1 MVTPGAGLRAL
12 ADALGERATLMRPL
26 GPLTTYGVGGPA
38 ALFVEIEGPEDLE
51 PVRAALR
58 DGGDGA
64 DGAEV
69 FVIGRGSNLLVSDAG
84 FDGIVVHLGS
94 GFAGLEL
101 PRSGGDSAAPSG
113 SDARSGA
120 PSGSGE
126 GDATVRAGAA
136 LALPVLARRVAD
148 AGWSGLAWAVGVP
161 GSVGGAVRMNA
172 GGHGSDMAACLT
184 HYRWVDLTGPGGGTG
199 DVEALDYGYRR
210 SSVTATQLVLEAELR
225 VTPGSPDAEQ
235 EAVAAIVRWRR
246 EHQPGGSNAGSV
258 FTNPEDDSAGR
269 LVEAAGLKGF
279 GIGTAHVS
287 EKHANFIQ
295 AERGGRADDV
305 YAVMEHVRAVVADRC
320 GVTLR
325 TEVRLLGFG
334 GGETGGVPD
343 PDHHPGAGMR

>member
-38 ALFVEIEGPEDLE
+38 ALFVEIDGPEDLE
-51 PVRAALR
+51 PVRTALR
-58 DGGDGA
+58 DGAGGA
-64 DGAEV
+64 AV
-69 FVIGRGSNLLVSDAG
+69 FVIGRGSNLLVSDTG

-94 GFAGLEL
+94 GFAGLEF
-101 PRSGGDSAAPSG
+101 PGAGPTP
-113 SDARSGA
+113 DARSG
-120 PSGSGE
+120 PGE
-126 GDATVRAGAA
+126 GQAVVRAGAA

-184 HYRWVDLTGPGGGTG
+184 RYRWVDLTGPGGGSG
-199 DVEALDYGYRR
+199 DLQALDYGYRR

-258 FTNPEDDSAGR
+258 FTNPEGDSAGR

-305 YAVMEHVRAVVADRC
+305 YAVMEHVRAVVAERC
-320 GVTLR
+320 DVMLR

-334 GGETGGVPD
+334 GEETGGVPD
-343 PDHHPGAGMR
+343 PGHRPGAEGR

>member
-1 MVTPGAGLRAL
+1 MVTPGASLRAL

-26 GPLTTYGVGGPA
+26 GPFTTYGVGGPA

-51 PVRAALR
+51 PVRAALC
-58 DGGDGA
+58 G
-64 DGAEV
+64 GAEGIAV

-84 FDGIVVHLGS
+84 FDGIAVHLGS

-101 PRSGGDSAAPSG
+101 PGPGPT
-113 SDARSGA
+113 SGA
-120 PSGSGE
+120 RAGSEE
-126 GDATVRAGAA
+126 GAATVRAGAA

-184 HYRWVDLTGPGGGTG
+184 RYRWVDLTGPGGGSG
-199 DVEALDYGYRR
+199 DVESLDYGYRR
-210 SSVTATQLVLEAELR
+210 SSVTATRLVLEAELR
-225 VTPGSPDAEQ
+225 VTPGSPDAER

-258 FTNPEDDSAGR
+258 FTNPEGDSAGR

-305 YAVMEHVRAVVADRC
+305 YAVMEHTRAVVAERC

-334 GGETGGVPD
+334 GEETGGVPG
-343 PDHHPGAGMR
+343 PDHRPGTELP

>member
-1 MVTPGAGLRAL
+1 
-12 ADALGERATLMRPL
+12 MRPL

-38 ALFVEIEGPEDLE
+38 ALFVEIEGPDDLE

-58 DGGDGA
+58 DGA
-64 DGAEV
+64 DGAAV
-69 FVIGRGSNLLVSDAG
+69 FVIGRGSNLLVSDTG
-84 FDGIVVHLGS
+84 FDGIVVHLGG
-94 GFAGLEL
+94 GFAEL
-101 PRSGGDSAAPSG
+101 ALPGSRSPTGARPG
-113 SDARSGA
+113 SD
-120 PSGSGE
+120 E
-126 GDATVRAGAA
+126 HEATVRAGAA

-184 HYRWVDLTGPGGGTG
+184 RYRWVDLTGPGGGTG
-199 DVEALDYGYRR
+199 DLEALDYGYRR
-210 SSVTATQLVLEAELR
+210 SSVTATQLVLEAELQ
-225 VTPGSPDAEQ
+225 VTPGRPEEEL
-235 EAVAAIVRWRR
+235 EAVASIVRWRR

-269 LVEAAGLKGF
+269 LVEASGLKGF

-305 YAVMEHVRAVVADRC
+305 YAVMEHVRALVAERC

-334 GGETGGVPD
+334 GGETGGVAD
-343 PDHHPGAGMR
+343 AERRPGAELR